1 MTSSTI
7 NDISWSGELET
18 RLLELYRK
26 DDVVDIFWGRRVEE
40 HRDGSK
46 LWHIYVIT
54 RGLFHSYPK
63 TETLADGQ
71 VIHFIAEEDG
81 FAKFDDDSQLNLPRI
96 PQDLYEK
103 FDEALDNELGTSF
116 RKLHYNLAGISTG
129 YKRIDGKLTNIP
141 AILLYVNQKGILRR
155 GCGGI
160 FPDKIRGIP
169 VDVVESC
176 LGKPCMGYG
185 WKDCQLYQDVIKLGS
200 SVGIGLTEKEKTVG
214 TLGVVVREKKSPKRV
229 GIVSCEH
236 VFKFDEYSIKKGI
249 VSQPSSEDL
258 LDVLYRD
265 LERYLEEKDEYK
277 DKIEKLER
285 EIESVKK
292 RDPSL
297 SIYNIG
303 VYETGVRK
311 NIFLEQYNKTFGID
325 AAFCVFNN
333 ENRKLHSKKFPFPI
347 FSKDIKQTEFTDK
360 ICLNG
365 FYTYDELNSFDD
377 SNRVFKVGRTTGL
390 TFGKFHSGR
399 LSAAVQL
406 RTQSIEYA
414 KKTGKTIPPYNE
426 EYQEI
431 FIGYMK
437 SHLESEILG
446 RRQEC
451 YPIIWFD
458 RQLVFEFKSCEFN
471 YGDSGASV
479 IDENG
484 KALGILHSK
493 FETNYIPYVI
503 ASPYFAVFEALN
515 VEICL
520 SPNPIESTII
530 SAKADSS
537 ENLE

>member
-1 MTSSTI
+1 MTSLTT
-7 NDISWSGELET
+7 NNISWSDALET

-26 DDVVDIFWGRRVEE
+26 DDIVDIFWGRRVEE
-40 HRDGSK
+40 HRAGSK
-46 LWHIYVIT
+46 LWNIYVIT
-54 RGLFHSYPK
+54 RGLFHSCPK

-71 VIHFIAEEDG
+71 VIHFIAEEDE
-81 FAKFDDDSQLNLPRI
+81 FSKFDDDSQLNLPRI
-96 PQDLYEK
+96 SRDLQEK

-116 RKLHYNLAGISTG
+116 RELHYNLVGISTG
-129 YKRIDGKLTNIP
+129 YKRISGKLTNIS
-141 AILLYVNQKGILRR
+141 AIVLYVNQKGILRR

-169 VDVVESC
+169 VDVVETC
-176 LGKPCMGYG
+176 LGKPCMGFG
-185 WKDCQLYQDVIKLGS
+185 WKDCQRYQDVINLGS

-236 VFKFDEYSIKKGI
+236 VFKFGEYSIKKGI

-258 LDVLYRD
+258 LDTLYRD
-265 LERYLEEKDEYK
+265 LKIYSKNK
-277 DKIEKLER
+277 DKNKDQIEELER
-285 EIESVKK
+285 KIECVKK

-311 NIFLEQYNKTFGID
+311 NIFLEQYNKIFGID

-333 ENRKLHSKKFPFPI
+333 KNRKLYSKEFPFPI
-347 FSKDIKQTEFTDK
+347 FSNDIKQVEFSDE
-360 ICLNG
+360 ISLNG

-390 TFGKFHSGR
+390 TFGKLLPGYFSI
-399 LSAAVQL
+399 AVQL
-406 RTQSIEYA
+406 RTQRIEYA
-414 KKTGKTIPPYNE
+414 KKTGKIIPPYNE
-426 EYQEI
+426 ESQGI

-437 SHLESEILG
+437 SHLDSEIL
-446 RRQEC
+446 RRRREC

-458 RQLVFEFKSCEFN
+458 RQLAFRFKSSEFGS
-471 YGDSGASV
+471 GDSGASI

-493 FETNYIPYVI
+493 FENNLFSFCI
-503 ASPYFAVFEALN
+503 ASPYFAVFDALN
-515 VEICL
+515 VEIFL

-530 SAKADSS
+530 STKADSS